1 MACATLHCDFNGAEL
16 WFSKAF
22 PGFQRPSKRTIAVQL
37 QQELNGESRRT
48 FLFRLSGPPAQAV
61 PGQVLDVSRSFVIV
75 TLTFHGRCGW

>member
-1 MACATLHCDFNGAEL
+1 MPWLVRLCIGDFNGVEL

-48 FLFRLSGPPAQAV
+48 FLFRLSDPPAQ
-61 PGQVLDVSRSFVIV
+61 
-75 TLTFHGRCGW
+75 GRGRTGT